1 MHSQVK
7 HGSGVIFIS
16 FAVAFALT
24 MLPLPDWSEV
34 GRPEWVSLV
43 IIYWCLALPERI
55 GVGVAWM
62 AGLLLDVIHGAIL
75 GQYALALA
83 LIAYFTLHFYQRI
96 RIYRIWQQ
104 AVVILMLILSEQLLI
119 IWIKGTIGQ
128 APDSRLYW
136 VPSIT
141 TALLWPWIYHI
152 LRDLRRN
159 FRVN

>member
-1 MHSQVK
+1 MQSQTK
-7 HGSGVIFIS
+7 HRSGIILLS
-16 FAVAFALT
+16 FGIAFALT
-24 MLPLPDWSEV
+24 MLPLPYWSEI

-43 IIYWCLALPERI
+43 VIYWCLALPERI
-55 GVGVAWM
+55 GVGVAWI

-104 AVVILMLILSEQLLI
+104 TLVVLMLILSEQLMI

-128 APDSRLYW
+128 APESRLYW
-136 VPSIT
+136 LPSIT
-141 TALLWPWIYHI
+141 TALLWPWTYHI

-159 FRVN
+159 FRVH